1 MTRVGKKDPR
11 VDACIARSAA
21 FAKPILS
28 RIRAIVHEACPEVEE
43 TITWGS
49 PFFMYRGMLCN
60 MAAFKSHCTFGLL
73 HASLRQELREK
84 PGGDRAMGTFG
95 RITALGDLP
104 ADRTLADRVREAMK
118 LNEEGVTPTSG
129 RQKKEKGE
137 LAIPADLADGLKNNR
152 KASVM
157 FEGFSFSKK
166 RDYIEWLTEAKSEA
180 TRQKRLATAREWIS
194 EGKERN

>member
-1 MTRVGKKDPR
+1 
-11 VDACIARSAA
+11 
-21 FAKPILS
+21 
-28 RIRAIVHEACPEVEE
+28 
-43 TITWGS
+43 
-49 PFFMYRGMLCN
+49 
-60 MAAFKSHCTFGLL
+60 
-73 HASLRQELREK
+73 
-84 PGGDRAMGTFG
+84 MGTFG

-118 LNEEGVTPTSG
+118 LNEEGVTPMSG